1 MWPEAG
7 IKKGR
12 TRESLPLHEFSWVAG
27 WASNQ
32 EDFHAEKYKRRGYDG
47 ILRETK
53 ETGVGFLMLGVV
65 HGRVAV

>member
-1 MWPEAG
+1 VAG
-7 IKKGR
+7 SRDQKGQNP
-12 TRESLPLHEFSWVAG
+12 REPALHEFSWVAG
-27 WASNQ
+27 WALDQ
-32 EDFHAEKYKRRGYDG
+32 EDFHAEKHERRGYDG